1 MKKILFDHYKDFL
14 PVNSSTPMVSLG
26 EGFTP
31 LVKSLNFSEK
41 YDCDLYF
48 KLEGCNPSGSF
59 KDRGMFL
66 AVAKALEKKKSKIIC
81 ASTGNTSASA
91 AAYGARYNLQTIV
104 IIPSGKIAV
113 GKLLQA
119 MAYGAQIVSIKGNFD
134 QALEAV
140 KQISDSMDF
149 EIVNSINP
157 FRLEGQKTGSFEIV
171 DELNQSPDYQFM
183 PVGNAG
189 NISSYFMGYKLYL
202 ERKKIKNIPTFF
214 GIQAEN
220 SAPLVDGKIIENPST
235 VATAIR
241 IGNPASSDLAK
252 EAVNASQGEFLK
264 VSDEE
269 IISAQ
274 SLIAK
279 HEGIFCEPASAASFA
294 GLLKKINNGLD
305 VKNKKIVCILTGN
318 GLKDPENA
326 QKYLKSKIIKT
337 SSSSESIK
345 KAILSGSSTNIFKRM
360 F

>member
-1 MKKILFDHYKDFL
+1 MITNFLIDSYSEFL
-14 PVNSSTPMVSLG
+14 PIDGDTSRKSLG
-26 EGFTP
+26 EGNTP
-31 LVKSLNFSEK
+31 LVRSTNIGLEIGVPN
-41 YDCDLYF
+41 LYF
-48 KLEGCNPSGSF
+48 KLETMNPTGSF

-189 NISSYFMGYKLYL
+189 NISSYFMGYKMYL
-202 ERKKIKNIPTFF
+202 ERKKIKDIPTFF

-235 VATAIR
+235 LATAIR

-252 EAVNASQGEFLK
+252 EAVNETQGEFLK

-294 GLLKKINNGLD
+294 CLL
-305 VKNKKIVCILTGN
+305 
-318 GLKDPENA
+318 
-326 QKYLKSKIIKT
+326 YT
-337 SSSSESIK
+337 SPSPRDRTRSRMPSS
-345 KAILSGSSTNIFKRM
+345 A
-360 F
+360 

>member
-1 MKKILFDHYKDFL
+1 MTTNFLIDSYAEFL
-14 PVNSSTPMVSLG
+14 PISGETSRKSLG
-26 EGFTP
+26 EGNTP
-31 LVKSLNFSEK
+31 LVRSDNIGPKIGIPN
-41 YDCDLYF
+41 LYF
-48 KLEGCNPSGSF
+48 KLETMNPTGSF

-134 QALEAV
+134 QALDAV

-189 NISSYFMGYKLYL
+189 N
-202 ERKKIKNIPTFF
+202 N
-214 GIQAEN
+214 
-220 SAPLVDGKIIENPST
+220 APGQPGKI
-235 VATAIR
+235 
-241 IGNPASSDLAK
+241 
-252 EAVNASQGEFLK
+252 
-264 VSDEE
+264 
-269 IISAQ
+269 
-274 SLIAK
+274 
-279 HEGIFCEPASAASFA
+279 
-294 GLLKKINNGLD
+294 
-305 VKNKKIVCILTGN
+305 
-318 GLKDPENA
+318 
-326 QKYLKSKIIKT
+326 
-337 SSSSESIK
+337 
-345 KAILSGSSTNIFKRM
+345 LSN
-360 F
+360 